1 MATVAGLQSNLGL
14 PYPVRG
20 LPFGVVFPILDAD
33 GDFVTG
39 AAGLDSEVSKD
50 GDTFADCTNEATEI
64 ATSSGVYYLLLT
76 ATEMTAQTVAV
87 QVKTT
92 TTGAKT
98 TPIVLYTRAPM
109 TVRTATAAGGAAGY
123 ITLDGSA
130 LAVDNLY
137 NGLICY
143 ISSGTG
149 SGQTRIVTGYTGSS
163 KQAAVTPNWTTN
175 PDNTSVFYLYSCQ
188 DALYPNANLTHMGGS
203 ALSTS
208 SAQVGVNVVNMGGS
222 ALSTS
227 TAQVGVNL
235 VNVAGSAVDANS
247 AQLGTNVVSVGA
259 TAGNT
264 IADAILKRDWSSVS
278 GESARS
284 VLNALRFL
292 RNKWAINGTTLTV
305 KKEDDSTTAWTS
317 TVTTAAGADPVTGN
331 TP

>member
-1 MATVAGLQSNLGL
+1 MAAVAGLQSNLGL

-50 GDTFADCTNEATEI
+50 GDTFADCTNEAVEI

-76 ATEMTAQTVAV
+76 AAEMTAQTVTV
-87 QVKTT
+87 QVKTST
-92 TTGAKT
+92 SGAKT
-98 TPIVLYTRAPM
+98 TPIVLYPRAPM

-130 LAVDNLY
+130 LAVDDLY

-143 ISSGTG
+143 ISANTG
-149 SGQTRIVTGYTGSS
+149 AGQVRIVTDYTGSN

-188 DALYPNANLTHMGGS
+188 DALYPNANLTHIAS
-203 ALSTS
+203 AAVDTNT
-208 SAQVGVNVVNMGGS
+208 AQLGVNVV
-222 ALSTS
+222 A
-227 TAQVGVNL
+227 
-235 VNVAGSAVDANS
+235 
-247 AQLGTNVVSVGA
+247 VGA

-264 IADAILKRDWSSVS
+264 IADAILKRDWSAVT
-278 GESARS
+278 GEAARS
-284 VLNALRFL
+284 LLNAARFL
-292 RNKWAINGTTLTV
+292 RNKWTVSGTALTV
-305 KKEDDSTTAWTS
+305 YKEDGVTSAWTG
-317 TVTTAAGADPVTGN
+317 TVTATAGADPVTGN

>member
-1 MATVAGLQSNLGL
+1 MAAVAGLQSNVGL

-39 AAGLDSEVSKD
+39 AAALDSEVSLD

-87 QVKTT
+87 QVKTST
-92 TTGAKT
+92 SGAKT
-98 TPIVLYTRAPM
+98 TPIVLYPRAPM
-109 TVRTATAAGGAAGY
+109 TVRKATAAGGAAGY

-130 LAVDNLY
+130 SAVDSIY
-137 NGLICY
+137 NGVVCY

-149 SGQTRIVTGYTGSS
+149 SGQARIVTGYTGSS
-163 KQAAVTPNWTTN
+163 KQAAVTPNWTTT
-175 PDNTSVFYLYSCQ
+175 PDNTSVFYLYSCEDRQ
-188 DALYPNANLTHMGGS
+188 YDSANVTHIAG
-203 ALSTS
+203 A
-208 SAQVGVNVVNMGGS
+208 AV
-222 ALSTS
+222 STS
-227 TAQVGVNL
+227 TAQLGVNI
-235 VNVAGSAVDANS
+235 VNVAGAAVDTNT
-247 AQLGTNVVSVGA
+247 AQLGVNVVAVGA

-264 IADAILKRDWSSVS
+264 IADAILKRDWSAVS
-278 GESARS
+278 GEAARS
-284 VLNALRFL
+284 LLNAGRFL
-292 RNKWAINGTTLTV
+292 RNKWSISGATLTV
-305 KKEDDSTTAWTS
+305 KKEDDSPTAWTS

>member
-1 MATVAGLQSNLGL
+1 MAAVAGLQSNIGL

-33 GDFVTG
+33 GDFVSG
-39 AAGLDSEVSKD
+39 AAALDSEVSLD

-76 ATEMTAQTVAV
+76 AAEMTAQTVTV
-87 QVKTT
+87 QVKTST
-92 TTGAKT
+92 SGAKT
-98 TPIVLYTRAPM
+98 TPIVLYPRAPM

-130 LAVDNLY
+130 LAVDDLY

-149 SGQTRIVTGYTGSS
+149 SGQVRIINDYTGSN
-163 KQAAVTPNWTTN
+163 KQAAVVPNWTTT

-188 DALYPNANLTHMGGS
+188 DALYPNANLTHI
-203 ALSTS
+203 ANAAVDT
-208 SAQVGVNVVNMGGS
+208 A
-222 ALSTS
+222 
-227 TAQVGVNL
+227 TAQVGV
-235 VNVAGSAVDANS
+235 
-247 AQLGTNVVSVGA
+247 NVVSVGA

-264 IADAILKRDWSSVS
+264 IADAILKRDWSSVT
-278 GESARS
+278 GEAARS
-284 VLNALRFL
+284 TLNALRFL
-292 RNKWAINGTTLTV
+292 RNKWAVSGATLTV

>member
-1 MATVAGLQSNLGL
+1 MAAVAGLQSNVGL

-39 AAGLDSEVSKD
+39 AASLDSEVSLD

-76 ATEMTAQTVAV
+76 AAEMTAQTVTV
-87 QVKTT
+87 QVKTST
-92 TTGAKT
+92 SGAKT
-98 TPIVLYTRAPM
+98 TPIVLYPRAPM

-130 LAVDNLY
+130 LAVDDLY

-143 ISSGTG
+143 ISANTG
-149 SGQTRIVTGYTGSS
+149 AGQVRIVTDYTGSN
-163 KQAAVTPNWTTN
+163 KQAAVVPNWTTA
-175 PDNTSVFYLYSCQ
+175 PDNTSTFYLYSCE
-188 DALYPNANLTHMGGS
+188 DRLYGNANLTHI
-203 ALSTS
+203 ANAAVDT
-208 SAQVGVNVVNMGGS
+208 A
-222 ALSTS
+222 
-227 TAQVGVNL
+227 TAQVGV
-235 VNVAGSAVDANS
+235 
-247 AQLGTNVVSVGA
+247 NVVSVGA

-264 IADAILKRDWSSVS
+264 IADAILKRDWSAVS

-292 RNKWAINGTTLTV
+292 RNKWAVSGATLTV
-305 KKEDDSTTAWTS
+305 KKEDDATNAWTS

>member
-1 MATVAGLQSNLGL
+1 MAAVAGLQSNVGL

-39 AAGLDSEVSKD
+39 AASLDSEVSLD

-76 ATEMTAQTVAV
+76 AAEMTAQTVTV
-87 QVKTT
+87 QVKTST
-92 TTGAKT
+92 SGAKT
-98 TPIVLYTRAPM
+98 TPIVLYPRAPM

-130 LAVDNLY
+130 LAVDDLY

-149 SGQTRIVTGYTGSS
+149 SGQVRIINDYTGSN
-163 KQAAVTPNWTTN
+163 KQAAVVPNWTTT

-188 DALYPNANLTHMGGS
+188 DALYPNANLTHI
-203 ALSTS
+203 ANAAVDT
-208 SAQVGVNVVNMGGS
+208 A
-222 ALSTS
+222 
-227 TAQVGVNL
+227 TAQVGV
-235 VNVAGSAVDANS
+235 
-247 AQLGTNVVSVGA
+247 NVVSVGA

-264 IADAILKRDWSSVS
+264 IADAILKRDWSSVT
-278 GESARS
+278 GEAARS
-284 VLNALRFL
+284 TLNALRFL
-292 RNKWAINGTTLTV
+292 RNKWAVSGATLTV
-305 KKEDDSTTAWTS
+305 KKEDDATNAWTS

>member
-39 AAGLDSEVSKD
+39 AATLDSERSLD
-50 GDTFADCTNEATEI
+50 GDTFADCTNEAVEI

-76 ATEMTAQTVAV
+76 AAEMTAQTVAV
-87 QVKTT
+87 QVKTST
-92 TTGAKT
+92 SGAKT
-98 TPIVLYTRAPM
+98 TPIMLYPRAPM

-130 LAVDNLY
+130 IAVDSIY
-137 NGLICY
+137 NGLVCY

-188 DALYPNANLTHMGGS
+188 DVQYPNANLTHIGNAAVSTSTAQLGVNLVNIAGS
-203 ALSTS
+203 AVDTN
-208 SAQVGVNVVNMGGS
+208 SAQVGVQTVTV
-222 ALSTS
+222 AAAAQTS
-227 TAQVGVNL
+227 
-235 VNVAGSAVDANS
+235 
-247 AQLGTNVVSVGA
+247 
-259 TAGNT
+259 
-264 IADAILKRDWSSVS
+264 IADAILKRDWSAVS

-292 RNKWAINGTTLTV
+292 RNKWAISGATLTV